1 MGISASAHPARAALG
16 NACLAAEVFVA
27 RVARIWNA
35 ATRSTY
41 VNCNGKR
48 AGRRQQ
54 PPLLAFRNASLRS
67 TAIYTQ
73 IALHDP
79 EQAGILYFTLPL
91 RPFAS
96 ATLKEPE
103 RWNVRTRCAVCR
115 RKFVSTL
122 RRMDREEGCPR
133 EGTQWR
139 MKKGAC
145 IIREEYLLRCARP
158 TARVFV
164 KLELFGVIIYGD
176 VASYNAC

>member
-1 MGISASAHPARAALG
+1 MGISASAHPAGAALG

-54 PPLLAFRNASLRS
+54 PPSLAFRNASLRS

-91 RPFAS
+91 RPLAP
-96 ATLKEPE
+96 ATLKEPG
-103 RWNVRTRCAVCR
+103 RWNVRTKCAVCR

-122 RRMDREEGCPR
+122 RRMGREEGCPLFPGR
-133 EGTQWR
+133 EH
-139 MKKGAC
+139 K
-145 IIREEYLLRCARP
+145 
-158 TARVFV
+158 
-164 KLELFGVIIYGD
+164 D
-176 VASYNAC
+176 V